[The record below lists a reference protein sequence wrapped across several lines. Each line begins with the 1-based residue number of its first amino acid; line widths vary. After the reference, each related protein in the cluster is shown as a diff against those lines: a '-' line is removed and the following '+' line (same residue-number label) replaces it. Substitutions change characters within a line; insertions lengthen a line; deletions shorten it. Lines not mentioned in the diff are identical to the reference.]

1 MFQELINDA
10 KAAAGSLIAKY
21 LARAS
26 VAVPFFAACGF
37 ATAAVTFLL
46 VERFGAIAAC
56 WIVAAGFTV
65 IGIIAALLVSIKEQ
79 EEEVVEAEKAEQ
91 QDTASDAIDAA
102 AHVVTQTPIE
112 LVTALLSTPMGP
124 GALAAGARSM
134 GRNLPVVVLIGLIG
148 ALLWSEEADAGAPRP
163 NGMDGVRPGPPQGDW
178 HQ

>member
-1 MFQELINDA
+1 MFQALINDA

-26 VAVPFFAACGF
+26 VAVPFLTASGF

-65 IGIIAALLVSIKEQ
+65 IGVVAAFLVTIKEQ
-79 EEEVVEAEKAEQ
+79 DELAETEQAEQ
-91 QDTASDAIDAA
+91 EGVASDALDAA
-102 AHVVTQTPIE
+102 AQVVSQTPMQ
-112 LVTALLSTPMGP
+112 LVSALLSTPMGA

-134 GRNLPVVVLIGLIG
+134 GRNLPVMVLIGVIG
-148 ALLWSEEADAGAPRP
+148 ALLWAEDADTGAPRP
-163 NGMDGVRPGPPQGDW
+163 NGMDGLRPEPPQPGW